1 MEEEK
6 KETETTEET
15 PSQPSEEKDTQA
27 TEETTSQ
34 PSSESSEPT
43 DNGGQEQ
50 IEQAVAD
57 VANNKDLLEV
67 NKKLDTILNLLS
79 ENHAS
84 TADEKEIVEDE
95 NDDETSKAEAEA
107 FEQLID

>member
-6 KETETTEET
+6 KETETA
-15 PSQPSEEKDTQA
+15 SQPTEEKDTQA

-34 PSSESSEPT
+34 ASNESSEPT

-84 TADEKEIVEDE
+84 TADEKEIVEDK

>member
-6 KETETTEET
+6 KETETTA
-15 PSQPSEEKDTQA
+15 SQPTEEKDTQA

-34 PSSESSEPT
+34 ASNESSEPS
-43 DNGGQEQ
+43 DNSGQEQ

-79 ENHAS
+79 ENHTS
-84 TADEKEIVEDE
+84 TADEKEIIKDE
-95 NDDETSKAEAEA
+95 ADDETSKAEAEA